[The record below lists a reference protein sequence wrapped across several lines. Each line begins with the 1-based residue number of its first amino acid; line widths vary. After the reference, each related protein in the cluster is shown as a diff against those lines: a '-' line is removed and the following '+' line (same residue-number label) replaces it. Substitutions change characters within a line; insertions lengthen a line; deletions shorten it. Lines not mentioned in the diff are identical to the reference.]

1 MSVARQ
7 KGSQEEDMGT
17 GSHEV
22 WMVIAEHGSEWAGW
36 ADQFRHH
43 PGDVV
48 VVLQQKD
55 EPLAEFATRVRTRV
69 ERVTQSLRRSVQRAV
84 IVGGRSSNPSAL
96 PARGTIIK
104 ALVSGMAEKGG
115 GELLLAGPE
124 SDRLM
129 MRALAATVADLSKGT
144 GVRVEP
150 APPVARVA

>member
-1 MSVARQ
+1 M
-7 KGSQEEDMGT
+7 GSG
-17 GSHEV
+17 GHEV

-36 ADQFRHH
+36 ADRFRHH

-55 EPLAEFATRVRTRV
+55 EPLTEFATRVRTRV
-69 ERVTQSLRRSVQRAV
+69 ERVTQALGRSVQRAV
-84 IVGGRSSNPSAL
+84 IVGGKAGNPTSL

-104 ALVSGMAEKGG
+104 ALVSGMAAKGG

-124 SDRLM
+124 SERLM

-150 APPVARVA
+150 APPIAAVA